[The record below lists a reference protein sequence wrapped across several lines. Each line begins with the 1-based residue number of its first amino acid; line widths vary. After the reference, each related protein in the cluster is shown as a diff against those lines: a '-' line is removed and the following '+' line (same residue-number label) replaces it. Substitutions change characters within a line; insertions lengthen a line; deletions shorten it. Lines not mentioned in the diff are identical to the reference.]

1 MERLNDKIKSSS
13 EENHQDAQVAGL
25 YGYNTTDGK
34 WKRLE
39 ATDNNELKVDLAID
53 ESTLATS
60 ANQLTMI
67 NGTLRDINNTTSIG
81 DGSSNATTISLGYDR
96 SNGKGRAIL
105 VDSNGKVEVNSTM
118 NSGHGLA
125 TEANQTNGD
134 QKAMCMGID
143 TATSLQ
149 HQLKVASDGAL
160 HIISENADSMLIKGI
175 ESGTTTQRDCKQNAN
190 GDLRVQLIGNDG
202 NDGAGTMRIIKC
214 DANGVLASSG
224 GGAGGTQY
232 ATGVGGATTG
242 NLLIALDDTSG
253 NTTALMTTDPTA
265 SGINRL
271 QVTDGNIT
279 ACNTGAVVVS
289 SSALPSGASTSANQ
303 TLSFLTATLINAGTA
318 VADGASD
325 DGRIDF
331 TNSIK
336 LDGTPKEIYIT
347 TTMSPAV
354 NGTISVSYSVDD
366 SNYFSGSSF
375 APAFVYSTTSLT
387 TLTDLTGGGVSAFI
401 PPRYLRFTFTNN
413 DGTGQSTDISL
424 SINYWG

>member
-1 MERLNDKIKSSS
+1 MERLNDKIKSSN

-60 ANQLTMI
+60 ANQ
-67 NGTLRDINNTTSIG
+67 
-81 DGSSNATTISLGYDR
+81 
-96 SNGKGRAIL
+96 
-105 VDSNGKVEVNSTM
+105 
-118 NSGHGLA
+118 
-125 TEANQTNGD
+125 TNGD

-160 HIISENADSMLIKGI
+160 HIISENADSMLIKGV

-214 DANGVLASSG
+214 DADGVLASSG
-224 GGAGGTQY
+224 GGAGSTQY

-253 NTTALMTTDPTA
+253 NTTALMTTDPIA

-271 QVTDGNIT
+271 QVTDGPANSTLSNIDGNIT

-303 TLSFLTATLINAGTA
+303 TLNFITATLINSPTA
-318 VADGASD
+318 VADGASAN
-325 DGRIDF
+325 GRIDF

-354 NGTISVSYSVDD
+354 NGTISISYSVDD
-366 SNYFSGSSF
+366 SNYYPGLSF
-375 APAFVYSTTSLT
+375 APAFVYGTTSLT
-387 TLTDLTGGGVSAFI
+387 AMTEITGGGSSAFI

-424 SINYWG
+424 TINYWG